1 MGELRA
7 GASGLKGAPLNV
19 IGPQLRRLR
28 RRIGLSQA
36 GLVARCQLAGYD
48 LSRESLAKIEG
59 RVRSVTDAEVLLL
72 AEALRVPFAE
82 LFPAEEQTKTALLT
96 FRASAA

>member
-7 GASGLKGAPLNV
+7 GASNKKGSPLNV

-28 RRIGLSQA
+28 RQARLSQA
-36 GLVARCQLAGYD
+36 ALVARCQIAGYD

-59 RVRSVTDAEVLLL
+59 KGRSVTDAEVLFL
-72 AEALRVPFAE
+72 AEALRVSFVL
-82 LFPAEEQTKTALLT
+82 LFPDQEQIEPSLRS
-96 FRASAA
+96 FRAA

>member
-7 GASGLKGAPLNV
+7 GASDKKGAPLNV

-28 RRIGLSQA
+28 RQARLSQA
-36 GLVARCQLAGYD
+36 ALVARCQIAGYD

-59 RVRSVTDAEVLLL
+59 RGRSVTDAEILFL
-72 AEALRVPFAE
+72 AEALRLSFIL
-82 LFPAEEQTKTALLT
+82 LFPESEQTESVLRS
-96 FRASAA
+96 FRSVR

>member
-7 GASGLKGAPLNV
+7 GASNKKGAPLNL

-28 RRIGLSQA
+28 RQARLSQA
-36 GLVARCQLAGYD
+36 ALVARCQIAGYD

-59 RVRSVTDAEVLLL
+59 RGRSVTDAEILLL
-72 AEALRVPFAE
+72 AEAVRASFVA
-82 LFPAEEQTKTALLT
+82 LFPDDDKLLQALQP
-96 FRASAA
+96 FRKS

>member
-28 RRIGLSQA
+28 RQARLSQGA
-36 GLVARCQLAGYD
+36 LVTRCQLAGYD

-59 RVRSVTDAEVLLL
+59 RARSVTDAEVLLL
-72 AEALRVPFAE
+72 AEALGVPYAL
-82 LFPAEEQTKTALLT
+82 LFPPADEVATAVRP
-96 FRASAA
+96 FKAK